1 MPLPVRAWKL
11 LDSSIGRVQWRA
23 LSNFGKLDEARM
35 HQIETKL
42 AIDESV
48 WETEPIFR
56 TVSTCDADELA
67 RNLSGWQQSY
77 DQISAGRFQGT
88 LDELC
93 LPRMQVFRETI
104 NQAVRQ
110 SCRVLPGSLWFGFPD
125 HSDRLHRSD
134 QVDGN
139 RINGRKVAP
148 ELIMLH
154 SGSSEFEL
162 LTGSAHAIFGIVVCQ
177 QWLMAQAGSD
187 CQIDWQ
193 GLQSGEVL
201 QTDPSARAACINAIK
216 ALLACTHQ
224 QHELAA
230 DLQNRLVHNL
240 LALLG
245 QGDVLPAEAGSFQR
259 RQRIVARVRDHVLGH
274 LDQAITVPQMC
285 EQAHVS
291 RRTLQY
297 CFEDIVGMSPT
308 QYLRRVRLN
317 GVRRQLRYPQSG
329 REAIGA
335 VASDWGFDNFSQFS
349 SDYRKL
355 FGACASESMM

>member
-1 MPLPVRAWKL
+1 
-11 LDSSIGRVQWRA
+11 
-23 LSNFGKLDEARM
+23 M
-35 HQIETKL
+35 HQIETNL
-42 AIDESV
+42 PMAESALHTAAV
-48 WETEPIFR
+48 FR
-56 TVSTCDADELA
+56 TVSTRDADELA
-67 RNLSGWQQSY
+67 RNLSGWQQRY

-93 LPRMQVFRETI
+93 LPRLQVFRETI

-110 SCRVLPGSLWFGFPD
+110 SCRVMPGSLWFGFPD
-125 HSDRLHRSD
+125 FTDHGA
-134 QVDGN
+134 QAEGN
-139 RINGRKVAP
+139 RINGRKVEP

-154 SGSSEFEL
+154 AGDSEFEL
-162 LTGSAHAIFGIVVCQ
+162 LTSSSHAIHGIVVCQ
-177 QWLMAQAGSD
+177 QWLMEQAPSD

-193 GLQSGEVL
+193 GLQRWEVL
-201 QTDPSARAACINAIK
+201 QAAPRARASCVNAIK
-216 ALLACTHQ
+216 ALLACAHQ
-224 QHELAA
+224 ADSEHLQHAL
-230 DLQNRLVHNL
+230 LQSL

-245 QGDVLPAEAGSFQR
+245 QGGGLPAVASSFQR
-259 RQRIVARVRDHVLGH
+259 RQRVVASVRDHVLSH

-329 REAIGA
+329 KEAIGA
-335 VASDWGFDNFSQFS
+335 VASNWGFDNFSQFS

-355 FGACASESMM
+355 FGACASQSGR

>member
-1 MPLPVRAWKL
+1 
-11 LDSSIGRVQWRA
+11 
-23 LSNFGKLDEARM
+23 M
-35 HQIETKL
+35 HQIETNFSF
-42 AIDESV
+42 DESGLHTAAV
-48 WETEPIFR
+48 FR
-56 TVSTCDADELA
+56 TVSTRDADELA

-93 LPRMQVFRETI
+93 LPRLQVFRETI

-110 SCRVLPGSLWFGFPD
+110 SCRVMPGALWFGFPE
-125 HSDRLHRSD
+125 HLEPAE
-134 QVDGN
+134 GN
-139 RINGRKVAP
+139 RINGRKVEP

-154 SGSSEFEL
+154 AGNSEFEL
-162 LTGSAHAIFGIVVCQ
+162 LTGSGHAIHGVVVGQ
-177 QWLMAQAGSD
+177 QWLMAQVQDD

-193 GLQSGEVL
+193 GLQSWEVL
-201 QTDPSARAACINAIK
+201 RAAPLARAACVNTIK
-216 ALLACTHQ
+216 ALLACPD
-224 QHELAA
+224 QHDRV
-230 DLQNRLVHNL
+230 DLQQTLAENL

-245 QGDVLPAEAGSFQR
+245 HGGVLPAAAGSFQR
-259 RQRIVARVRDHVLGH
+259 RQRIVASVRDHVLSH

-297 CFEDIVGMSPT
+297 CFEDIVGMSPI

-317 GVRRQLRYPQSG
+317 GVRRQLRYPESG
-329 REAIGA
+329 KEAIGT
-335 VASDWGFDNFSQFS
+335 VASNWGFDNFSQFS

-355 FGACASESMM
+355 FGACASQVVR

>member
-1 MPLPVRAWKL
+1 
-11 LDSSIGRVQWRA
+11 
-23 LSNFGKLDEARM
+23 M
-35 HQIETKL
+35 HQIEATL
-42 AIDESV
+42 SIEASV
-48 WETEPIFR
+48 RDLDPIFR
-56 TVSTCDADELA
+56 TVSTGDADELA
-67 RNLSGWQQSY
+67 RNLSGWQQRY

-110 SCRVLPGSLWFGFPD
+110 SCRVMPGALWFGFPD
-125 HSDRLHRSD
+125 HPDHCDHHGYCD
-134 QVDGN
+134 QAEGN

-154 SGSSEFEL
+154 AGNSEFEL
-162 LTGSAHAIFGIVVCQ
+162 LTGSGHAIHGIVVCQ
-177 QWLMAQAGSD
+177 QWLMAQASD
-187 CQIDWQ
+187 DCRIDWQ
-193 GLQSGEVL
+193 GLQNGEVL
-201 QTDPSARAACINAIK
+201 RVAPLARAACINAIK
-216 ALLACTHQ
+216 ALLACPHQ

-245 QGDVLPAEAGSFQR
+245 QGGVLPAETGSFQR
-259 RQRIVARVRDHVLGH
+259 RQRIVASVRDHVLSH
-274 LDQAITVPQMC
+274 LDQVITVPQMC

-329 REAIGA
+329 KEAIGA
-335 VASDWGFDNFSQFS
+335 VASNWGFDNFSQFS

-355 FGACASESMM
+355 FGACASSSQ

>member
-1 MPLPVRAWKL
+1 
-11 LDSSIGRVQWRA
+11 
-23 LSNFGKLDEARM
+23 M
-35 HQIETKL
+35 HQIETMSSIE
-42 AIDESV
+42 ASV
-48 WETEPIFR
+48 WDINPIFR
-56 TVSTCDADELA
+56 TVATCDADELA

-93 LPRMQVFRETI
+93 LPHMQVFRETI
-104 NQAVRQ
+104 SQAVRQ
-110 SCRVLPGSLWFGFPD
+110 CCRVMPGALWFGFPD
-125 HSDRLHRSD
+125 HADNGD
-134 QVDGN
+134 QIENN

-154 SGSSEFEL
+154 AGNSEFEL
-162 LTGSAHAIFGIVVCQ
+162 LTGSGHAIFGIVVCQ
-177 QWLMAQAGSD
+177 QWLMAQASDD

-193 GLQSGEVL
+193 GVQSGEVL
-201 QTDPSARAACINAIK
+201 QADPCVRTACINAIK
-216 ALLACTHQ
+216 ALLACRQ
-224 QHELAA
+224 QHEMTA
-230 DLQNRLVHNL
+230 DLQNRLAHDL

-245 QGDVLPAEAGSFQR
+245 QGGMLPAEAGSFQR
-259 RQRIVARVRDHVLGH
+259 RQRIVARVRDHVLAH

-317 GVRRQLRYPQSG
+317 GVRRQLRYPPSG
-329 REAIGA
+329 KEAIGA

-355 FGACASESMM
+355 FGACASSIQ

>member
-1 MPLPVRAWKL
+1 MHR
-11 LDSSIGRVQWRA
+11 RA
-23 LSNFGKLDEARM
+23 LSNFGKVDEATM
-35 HQIETKL
+35 HQIETNL
-42 AIDESV
+42 SIAESTLHTAAV
-48 WETEPIFR
+48 FR
-56 TVSTCDADELA
+56 TVSTRDADELA

-77 DQISAGRFQGT
+77 DQISAGHFQGT

-93 LPRMQVFRETI
+93 LPRIQVFRETI

-110 SCRVLPGSLWFGFPD
+110 SCRVMPGSLWFGFPD
-125 HSDRLHRSD
+125 YSDHPEHPK
-134 QVDGN
+134 QAEGN
-139 RINGRKVAP
+139 RINGRKVEP

-154 SGSSEFEL
+154 AGNSEFEL
-162 LTGSAHAIFGIVVCQ
+162 FTGSGHAIHGIVVCQ
-177 QWLMAQAGSD
+177 QWLMAQAQGD

-193 GLQSGEVL
+193 GLQNWEVL
-201 QTDPSARAACINAIK
+201 QAAPLARTACVNAIK
-216 ALLACTHQ
+216 ALLACTQ
-224 QHELAA
+224 QHDRANLQQILAE
-230 DLQNRLVHNL
+230 NL

-245 QGDVLPAEAGSFQR
+245 HAGVLPAAAGSFQR
-259 RQRIVARVRDHVLGH
+259 RQRIVASVRDHVLSH

-329 REAIGA
+329 KEAIGT
-335 VASDWGFDNFSQFS
+335 VASNWGFDNFSQFS

-355 FGACASESMM
+355 FGACASQSGR

>member
-1 MPLPVRAWKL
+1 
-11 LDSSIGRVQWRA
+11 
-23 LSNFGKLDEARM
+23 M
-35 HQIETKL
+35 HQIETNL
-42 AIDESV
+42 SIAESV
-48 WETEPIFR
+48 LHAAPVFR
-56 TVSTCDADELA
+56 TVSTHDADELA

-93 LPRMQVFRETI
+93 LPRLQVFRETI

-110 SCRVLPGSLWFGFPD
+110 SCRVMPGSLWFGFPD
-125 HSDRLHRSD
+125 HDLGHAKD
-134 QVDGN
+134 N
-139 RINGRKVAP
+139 RINGRKVEP

-154 SGSSEFEL
+154 TGNREFEL
-162 LTGSAHAIFGIVVCQ
+162 LTSSGHAIHGIVVCQ
-177 QWLMAQAGSD
+177 QWLMEQAQDD
-187 CQIDWQ
+187 CQIDWHS
-193 GLQSGEVL
+193 LQSWEVL
-201 QTDPSARAACINAIK
+201 RVSPLARAACVNAIK
-216 ALLACTHQ
+216 ALLACQ
-224 QHELAA
+224 NQADSASLQHAL
-230 DLQNRLVHNL
+230 LQNL

-245 QGDVLPAEAGSFQR
+245 KGDGLPAAAGSFQR
-259 RQRIVARVRDHVLGH
+259 RQRIVASVRDHVLSH

-329 REAIGA
+329 KEAIGA
-335 VASDWGFDNFSQFS
+335 VASNWGFDNFSQFS

-355 FGACASESMM
+355 FGACASQSGRQGPGSIGERC